1 VNRDVK
7 VAVTNLWV
15 LVKVTTNKEVPP
27 ALIALGVKDFATNG
41 KLAATASRSTA
52 VQVPA
57 KQPVAVLVLVTVG
70 GAEIDAVL
78 VICVCANAACEAK
91 SASIPTS
98 TNAIALVPRIIDHF
112 TKVIRLNT
120 FKFANVYSQKLH
132 CIVASYIIL
141 QTYCIDIASLNT
153 SNNPHVQLKAAS
165 CETPHKRYLYK
176 L

>member
-1 VNRDVK
+1 MNREVN

-27 ALIALGVKDFATNG
+27 ALIALGVKDFATSG
-41 KLAATASRSTA
+41 KLPATVSRSAT

-91 SASIPTS
+91 SASKPTS
-98 TNAIALVPRIIDHF
+98 TNATALVPRVFAHF
-112 TKVIRLNT
+112 TKAIRLNT
-120 FKFANVYSQKLH
+120 FKFAKVYSQTLH
-132 CIVASYIIL
+132 CFVASYIVL
-141 QTYCIDIASLNT
+141 QPYCIDIASFNT

-165 CETPHKRYLYK
+165 CETFHKRYFCEL
-176 L
+176 